1 MDNFLNKALDKNNTI
16 IIPGFGALTITSA
29 RTRDIYFIP
38 YLKHDDGTLNQII
51 SEITGNDIE
60 SSKLYLKEYVA
71 TIIKSLEDYSS
82 FEIINFGRFKKIHSG
97 EIEFEKWSDYHKPEK
112 AKKTQDKI
120 NVTLSKKENKENITN
135 RKKQSDKNE
144 NIEPITLETYQPEIN
159 QNSLD
164 EILKEKIVDEHNI
177 EKNSTIL
184 IKENIQ
190 LENEMNLD
198 EVIQEINATYDNQQ
212 KILDESNNETFKNS
226 ESKNINEEI
235 ISDDNPN
242 VIENTVDN
250 NNNNKEELKQQTKS
264 KRKPKKIKSENDQKN
279 IKNEIKI
286 SDKKKKN
293 KILSWLLIGIAIS
306 SGTIAFILHSRK
318 NEKIIVNEKIIHKN
332 DKIVKEV
339 KTEIVK
345 VEKEVEKK
353 SKAPE
358 NNKPLP
364 KSNNKKTTNKSL
376 NIEKTKIEKE
386 KKSIDI
392 PNKTKIENSNLLANK
407 SEKKPILENKDV
419 KKNNRPT
426 KKELKEADEIV
437 TQLNTNKKNSEAVNT
452 IKTTAI
458 SKNKDNS
465 KATENTS
472 DKNLNQSAI
481 TTNNSN
487 KNSTT
492 NQTTS
497 IKPPIN
503 TNNQN
508 IIKTTNGTSVT
519 TNGTTNNTTTINN
532 TKNTV
537 ANSEKTNNKTT
548 SSAQTATQNTTN
560 TKTTNQTNSKTASVQ
575 TSNNTKATPT
585 LPSNANPKSSTQQT
599 TALPG
604 GKAGKKIE
612 LIAETFKEKGSAEK
626 LANKLKDGGYKN
638 TRIEE
643 KDGQFNVVIDS
654 YNTLSETIKELKKYR
669 SQ

>member
-120 NVTLSKKENKENITN
+120 NVTLSKKENKENITS

-177 EKNSTIL
+177 ERNSTIP

-190 LENEMNLD
+190 PENEMNLD

-242 VIENTVDN
+242 VIENTIDN

-293 KILSWLLIGIAIS
+293 KILPWLLIGIAIA

-318 NEKIIVNEKIIHKN
+318 NEKIIVNEKIIHKDN
-332 DKIVKEV
+332 QIVKEV
-339 KTEIVK
+339 KTEIV
-345 VEKEVEKK
+345 EIKK
-353 SKAPE
+353 K
-358 NNKPLP
+358 
-364 KSNNKKTTNKSL
+364 
-376 NIEKTKIEKE
+376 EKE
-386 KKSIDI
+386 KENTQNKKLNAKSEDKKNIINSFKRTKTKKEEKNKSIEDQKI
-392 PNKTKIENSNLLANK
+392 LTSENKINPNPTSDKKTLTENNE
-407 SEKKPILENKDV
+407 EKKNK
-419 KKNNRPT
+419 RPS
-426 KKELKEADEIV
+426 KKELKEADDIV
-437 TQLNTNKKNSEAVNT
+437 AQLNTNKKNTEIVN
-452 IKTTAI
+452 
-458 SKNKDNS
+458 S
-465 KATENTS
+465 
-472 DKNLNQSAI
+472 
-481 TTNNSN
+481 
-487 KNSTT
+487 
-492 NQTTS
+492 
-497 IKPPIN
+497 
-503 TNNQN
+503 
-508 IIKTTNGTSVT
+508 IKTTNASKTKE
-519 TNGTTNNTTTINN
+519 NNIIKNSDTEIDKKIN
-532 TKNTV
+532 
-537 ANSEKTNNKTT
+537 
-548 SSAQTATQNTTN
+548 QNTTQNNN
-560 TKTTNQTNSKTASVQ
+560 TPTSVKTNQSLDKKPTNQTNIQTTNSKTNTTIQ
-575 TSNNTKATPT
+575 TVTNNKNIGIQNNTNSLSKTQT
-585 LPSNANPKSSTQQT
+585 NSSTAINGNQKSTTLVNNQKNSITQPANMNNKTINTTQT
-599 TALPG
+599 TNTTKNTNSSTASLPG

-612 LIAETFKEKGSAEK
+612 LIAESFKDKISAEK
-626 LANKLKDGGYKN
+626 LATKLKDGGYKN

-654 YNTLSETIKELKKYR
+654 YNTLSETVKELKKYR